1 MNAIEQRIKRLEK
14 KTQIGRE
21 FKPVVLFES
30 DFPNC
35 EELQE
40 KCDELNKKG
49 FKVYKVR
56 FLDKPIISPLKGKY

>member
-1 MNAIEQRIKRLEK
+1 MNAIKHRIKSLER

-35 EELQE
+35 EELQRKSE
-40 KCDELNKKG
+40 EMSAQG
-49 FKVYKVR
+49 FQVYRVSFVDKV
-56 FLDKPIISPLKGKY
+56 

>member
-1 MNAIEQRIKRLEK
+1 MSYKHRIKNLER

-35 EELQE
+35 EELQ
-40 KCDELNKKG
+40 NKSEEMSAQG
-49 FKVYKVR
+49 FKVYRVT
-56 FLDKPIISPLKGKY
+56 FIDKSNF

>member
-1 MNAIEQRIKRLEK
+1 MNAIEQRIKRLEN

-35 EELQE
+35 EELQ
-40 KCDELNKKG
+40 NKSEEMSAQG
-49 FKVYKVR
+49 FRVYRVT
-56 FLDKPIISPLKGKY
+56 FIDKSNF